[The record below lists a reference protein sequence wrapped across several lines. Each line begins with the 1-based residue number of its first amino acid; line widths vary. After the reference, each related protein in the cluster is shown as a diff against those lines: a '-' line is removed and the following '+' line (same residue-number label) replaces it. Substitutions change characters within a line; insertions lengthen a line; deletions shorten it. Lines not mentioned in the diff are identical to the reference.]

1 MYNQIDSY
9 IDNGVLYTM
18 RLLQK
23 PTTRAAVLEQLD
35 QNMVITRTNDEG
47 QPYRIPSSQYL
58 EDVLSRLQLLG
69 FFKNA

>member
-9 IDNGVLYTM
+9 IDSGALYTM

-58 EDVLSRLQLLG
+58 DDVLSRLQLLG